1 MKRYLLASVALA
13 ALSSAAVAADLPT
26 RKPAEAPGVAALSG
40 FDAFG
45 SLSLG
50 YNRWEVEGQGTDG
63 LNVETRG
70 TFYAPLFASIG
81 FQADGAFTRSEYS
94 ASGMTFRRHTGALA
108 GHVFHRNS
116 AGLVGV
122 LVQGN
127 ANDTSF
133 ISSRDYFVAAEGQY
147 FLGAATLYGQ
157 AGYQNTTYNGVG
169 NSLTADGWNIA
180 AQLRYFVQPNLMV
193 ALKAGYADL
202 KFDAIF
208 GNGLTHT
215 AWKIGA
221 KTEYRFDASP
231 ISVFAEVDYRDGR
244 IKSAGLEVKEKE
256 TRAMVGAKW
265 NFGSQ
270 TLFQRDRNGASLD
283 PMQSLLPL
291 TTMVEPRQVNTPA
304 P

>member
-13 ALSSAAVAADLPT
+13 TLSSAAVAADLPI
-26 RKPAEAPGVAALSG
+26 RKPAEAPGVVALSG

-45 SLSLG
+45 SLALG
-50 YNRWEVEGQGTDG
+50 YNRWDVEGLRSDG
-63 LNVETRG
+63 LNVEARG
-70 TFYAPLFASIG
+70 TFYAPLFANIG

-94 ASGMTFRRHTGALA
+94 AFGESMRRHTGTLA

-127 ANDTSF
+127 ANDTNF
-133 ISSRDYFVAAEGQY
+133 VSSRDYFVAAEGQY

-157 AGYQNTTYNGVG
+157 AGYQNTTYSGIG

-208 GNGLTHT
+208 GTGLTHT

-244 IKSAGLEVKEKE
+244 VKSAGLEVKEKE

-283 PMQSLLPL
+283 PMQSLLPVSPMMGPPRI
-291 TTMVEPRQVNTPA
+291 TTP
-304 P
+304 